1 MEQRQQ
7 MIEWFAEQFDQ
18 RGIRFDEPHRMHD
31 FDAPDNRA
39 CERLLVEADRRFRV
53 RFNRPIAPIEL
64 TEALYSACFY
74 QHRADRILRENSL
87 LGRLRGWIGRG

>member
-7 MIEWFAEQFDQ
+7 MIEWFAGEFEH
-18 RGIRFDEPHRMHD
+18 RGIRFDQPQRMYD

-39 CERLLVEADRRFRV
+39 CERLLVEADRRFRL

-74 QHRADRILRENSL
+74 QHRTERILREQTF
-87 LGRLRGWIGRG
+87 LGRLRGWLNKG